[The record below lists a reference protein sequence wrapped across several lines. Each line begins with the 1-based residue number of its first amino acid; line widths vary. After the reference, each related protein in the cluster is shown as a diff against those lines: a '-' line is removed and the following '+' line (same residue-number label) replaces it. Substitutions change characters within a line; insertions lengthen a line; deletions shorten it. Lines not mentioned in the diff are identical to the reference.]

1 MNDESHIFKY
11 KKINIIT
18 NKPIQIKTLGRIKI
32 FLNWL
37 NEIEDDLLLSNS
49 DLRIDRN
56 KLYDIKAN
64 IITEIN
70 IVMLEDNIKFEKI
83 IFT

>member
-1 MNDESHIFKY
+1 MNDDSYIFKY

-18 NKPIQIKTLGRIKI
+18 NKPIQFKTINKIKI